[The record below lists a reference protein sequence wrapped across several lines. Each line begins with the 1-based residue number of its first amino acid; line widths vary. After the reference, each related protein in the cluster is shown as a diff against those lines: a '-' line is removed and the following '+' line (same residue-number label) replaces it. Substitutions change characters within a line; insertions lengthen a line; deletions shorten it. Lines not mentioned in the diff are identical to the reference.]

1 MNLCCKMASNWPYLK
16 HSFVTPDFIPE
27 VDIFVNVMKRVVADF
42 ILTPLDLSSY
52 RYLGRSVRF

>member
-1 MNLCCKMASNWPYLK
+1 MASNWPYLK

-42 ILTPLDLSSY
+42 ILTPLDLGSY